1 MKEQDT
7 KEQDTSD
14 FSFMDDLE
22 EKILSQIDPEELSKT
37 KIEEDRKK
45 SEELRRKSV
54 EDKKKKLAE
63 AQRRRAVSK
72 ARKARI
78 SRRKRKLLSFF
89 LIVLLLAM
97 FSGIGAFLY
106 MLRGGS
112 FSEFVQPYATARE
125 YPGRVEEK
133 EILRLEPFG
142 EKLCIVEGDVALDGI
157 ELPEYE
163 EGLLMDISSR
173 TTLYAQDALARVY
186 PASITKL
193 VTAILAL
200 EHGGLDQ
207 TVTITDADLDLEWG
221 SQVCGFMPGDK
232 LTMNQL
238 LHCLLVYSGNDA
250 ANAIASHVG
259 GSIPAFVDM
268 MNEYARSLGCTG
280 THFVNPHGLQDENHY
295 TTPYDI
301 YLLLKEAAKYPSFTE
316 ISQMPSYTV
325 EYNRADGTR
334 IITYLE
340 ATDHYLTGEATL
352 PRNVTV
358 LGGKTGTTNE
368 AGNCLA
374 LLSQNAY
381 GKPFVSIILGAWEKG
396 ELYEQMNLL
405 LQHIND

>member
-1 MKEQDT
+1 MSDQREDGA
-7 KEQDTSD
+7 D
-14 FSFMDDLE
+14 FSFMDGLE
-22 EKILSQIDPEELSKT
+22 DKILSQIDPEELSKV
-37 KIEEDRKK
+37 KQEEERKK
-45 SEELRRKSV
+45 REEKKEKMEEARRRKAA
-54 EDKKKKLAE
+54 ETERKRKKMRAR
-63 AQRRRAVSK
+63 QRK
-72 ARKARI
+72 KARI
-78 SRRKRKLLSFF
+78 RRKILSGA

-97 FSGIGAFLY
+97 VSGVGTFIF

-112 FSEFVQPYATARE
+112 FSEFIQPYSTARE

-133 EILRLEPFG
+133 EILRLEPFA
-142 EKLCIVEGDVALDGI
+142 EKLCIVEGDVPLEGI
-157 ELPEYE
+157 ELPDYQ

-173 TTLYAQDALARVY
+173 KTVFAQDALNRVY

-200 EHGGLDQ
+200 EHGGLDE
-207 TVTITDADLDLEWG
+207 TVTITEEDLDLEWG
-221 SQVCGFMPGDK
+221 SQVCGFMVGDK

-250 ANAIASHVG
+250 ANAIATHVG

-268 MNEYARSLGCTG
+268 MNEYAKSLGCTG

-374 LLSQNAY
+374 LLSQNAF
-381 GKPFVSIILGAWEKG
+381 GKPFVSIILGAWEKE
-396 ELYEQMNLL
+396 ELYEQMNQL